1 MERSF
6 FLQRPA
12 YYAANL
18 PNERIKIAFNAVTD
32 SEVVPIAVC
41 SKASQELLL
50 FQRVVDTL
58 EFSIGS
64 PRKKRK

>member
-1 MERSF
+1 MT
-6 FLQRPA
+6 
-12 YYAANL
+12 N
-18 PNERIKIAFNAVTD
+18 

-50 FQRVVDTL
+50 FQRVESKVDTL

-64 PRKKRK
+64 PRKKVEWYVQVESEMRIERDQVV